1 MTLARAEH
9 LHALQEILTLDA
21 NACTVEVCIAALQP
35 GETMPDFQRLR
46 LAESLKKD
54 FRDIVSAFIL
64 ESYKELQLHNLQ
76 LVEFEVAS
84 KPERYQIEHLDL
96 AKRPY
101 NNITEQIRPLG
112 SLYGL
117 DIFKE
122 ETPFTTNM
130 RFYVVVLQ
138 PPHGQPVYFYRHY
151 SPKKMLRE
159 AAPLA
164 IARILGTD
172 EFEEIT
178 TPVFLFDEHV
188 DCFSRGTSMFIMAK
202 THFYYMFRILDELIA
217 SARDILNR
225 IHSRVPIENFDTFAS
240 SCMKNK
246 LKMEKLTSIARRPY
260 LDRLTVADM
269 EPVIQRHRLHI
280 KIVKI
285 NGQDM
290 LHFDRNY
297 PWDILKLLDDDYL
310 TSIMTGQSYEVDAK
324 RNP

>member
-1 MTLARAEH
+1 MTLARDEH
-9 LHALQEILTLDA
+9 LHTLQEILTLDV
-21 NACTVEVCIAALQP
+21 NTCTVEVCIATLP
-35 GETMPDFQRLR
+35 PDETMPEFQRLR

-54 FRDIVSAFIL
+54 FRNIISTFIV

-76 LVEFEVAS
+76 LVDFEVAS
-84 KPERYQIEHLDL
+84 KPARYQIEHLDL
-96 AKRPY
+96 AKQPY
-101 NNITEQIRPLG
+101 DNVTEQVQPL
-112 SLYGL
+112 SRLYGL

-122 ETPFTTNM
+122 EAPFTTHM
-130 RFYVVVLQ
+130 RFYVIVLQ
-138 PPHGQPVYFYRHY
+138 PPHGQPIYFYRHY
-151 SPKKMLRE
+151 SAKKMLRE

-188 DCFSRGTSMFIMAK
+188 DCFSRGTSMFVMAK
-202 THFYYMFRILDELIA
+202 NHFYYMFRILDELIE
-217 SARDILNR
+217 SARDILTR
-225 IHSRVPIENFDTFAS
+225 IHSRVPIENFDSFAS

-246 LKMEKLTSIARRPY
+246 MKMEKLTSIAKRPY

-269 EPVIQRHRLHI
+269 KSVIQRHRLHI
-280 KIVKI
+280 RVIKVD
-285 NGQDM
+285 GQDM
-290 LHFDRNY
+290 LHFDRNH